1 MTGLK
6 GKFAELCEKA
16 VESSYTK
23 KSVNI
28 SSIIPFVDSSWKGE
42 EEDIY
47 PFICTF
53 AEKLGFDEESIF
65 PRTGETLFRCF
76 RCKEFSRAQNSLSCV
91 TLFHM
96 NGNNLLEEFS
106 KGLHGE
112 LEKRCS
118 TCKMNTS
125 HETHLEIHHS
135 KYLML
140 RPSNLVHSIQVDQMK
155 YIQNIGLLSLVGFAT
170 REGDDEGNSG
180 HWWFTRMNKDSTSL
194 KLDGVQ
200 EQHQDVM
207 TTLTAVSQGNLFVF
221 KRLKRTPLPL
231 PSSNLSTPSS
241 QNPQKSASSSFS
253 PISISVSS
261 NSPIASPFSSPSP
274 SPSPSKK
281 RIAPASF
288 PIASSSSSTSTISN
302 SSCPNSPKSSTS
314 SSPTSSNI
322 SPPSPSPPILVDEGE
337 KSEVDISE
345 EEIIPPPKKRGE
357 KILQTSC
364 TICDKLFSKA
374 SNVRRHMI
382 TIHFMDVN
390 QVKKIQIPN
399 TVKQCS
405 WCGVMQKNLTTHK
418 RHCKKFLEF
427 ESIKK
432 MKSAETEN
440 EPTLSLLPPKKKVK
454 GPVEFIKLFTNYMKS
469 NGPKTSKVKKRYI
482 NKVQDI
488 LMYWEAKIVGFF
500 SSNLLHPLQ
509 TQAVLPNVSD
519 FLKTV
524 KSEFIRFE
532 AAKAY
537 KHLCL
542 FVLSHFQQT
551 SSSLSDYSFQEKTA
565 FEHHVQSRMLS
576 NSSCMRDHNKVAG
589 LKTII
594 NKEEQRSSGQDLRH
608 NSNRTWE
615 IFQHIANLRSVS
627 DAVVSITDN
636 PESWSEE
643 AARKL
648 LVCILIIFSGGIR
661 PSVALRMTIK
671 EFKNSVQ
678 TEDGTMV
685 AQVFGSKT
693 IMSWGLAPLP
703 FFYNGVYGAISSY
716 ISYFKSFA
724 EDHHAVF
731 SAQCSG
737 EPQEDAGTHFTWFK
751 SEYLGGYFSN
761 KTESDT
767 FVPKIWRHGWANWK
781 HQNPSKTIRNLGQQ
795 AMGQSTATVIKN
807 YADSI
812 PENVIKFGRAILSNI
827 VKLPGNTVK
836 FPDESDTEHKAASK
850 KRRREDSEE
859 SSISD
864 SASPSVGKKTKT
876 LASEVS
882 KGTNFFSKRCFL
894 PKDRDYLRTL
904 FFKDNEPPTSLQE
917 VKILFFE
924 KNDARFKKIWTQTL
938 ERKAEEARC
947 KGATDEEAEIKA
959 KIAAKSALRKTL
971 QIGRKKKK
979 KKEYSSEED
988 HYDYPAGRPKSF

>member
-1 MTGLK
+1 M
-6 GKFAELCEKA
+6 
-16 VESSYTK
+16 
-23 KSVNI
+23 
-28 SSIIPFVDSSWKGE
+28 
-42 EEDIY
+42 
-47 PFICTF
+47 
-53 AEKLGFDEESIF
+53 
-65 PRTGETLFRCF
+65 
-76 RCKEFSRAQNSLSCV
+76 
-91 TLFHM
+91 
-96 NGNNLLEEFS
+96 
-106 KGLHGE
+106 
-112 LEKRCS
+112 
-118 TCKMNTS
+118 
-125 HETHLEIHHS
+125 
-135 KYLML
+135 
-140 RPSNLVHSIQVDQMK
+140 IQ
-155 YIQNIGLLSLVGFAT
+155 
-170 REGDDEGNSG
+170 
-180 HWWFTRMNKDSTSL
+180 
-194 KLDGVQ
+194 
-200 EQHQDVM
+200 
-207 TTLTAVSQGNLFVF
+207 
-221 KRLKRTPLPL
+221 
-231 PSSNLSTPSS
+231 
-241 QNPQKSASSSFS
+241 
-253 PISISVSS
+253 
-261 NSPIASPFSSPSP
+261 
-274 SPSPSKK
+274 
-281 RIAPASF
+281 
-288 PIASSSSSTSTISN
+288 
-302 SSCPNSPKSSTS
+302 
-314 SSPTSSNI
+314 
-322 SPPSPSPPILVDEGE
+322 
-337 KSEVDISE
+337 
-345 EEIIPPPKKRGE
+345 
-357 KILQTSC
+357 
-364 TICDKLFSKA
+364 
-374 SNVRRHMI
+374 
-382 TIHFMDVN
+382 IHFMDVN
-390 QVKKIQIPN
+390 QVKQIQIPN